1 MTVGR
6 PGYPWTAWLLDH
18 LTVIMIHFMWR
29 KIEKNKKNQR
39 FTSVSTEGQVV
50 PDKNIVLSKVSWRPI
65 ASIFA
70 KASAAF
76 LTDHNSSLTIHRT
89 NQQHTTPHFHKLR
102 WAVSSQVNQ
111 LLNFLVKNHI
121 FNIVTFCA
129 HYNNN
134 WEFFIEFLIV
144 YLTNWCWTP
153 YKKSCWL
160 KLWLDTG
167 QWTILQCC
175 SKFLA

>member
-1 MTVGR
+1 MSVGR
-6 PGYPWTAWLLDH
+6 PAGISLNSLASRSPDGDNDTFY
-18 LTVIMIHFMWR
+18 V
-29 KIEKNKKNQR
+29 EKNWEKLKKKR
-39 FTSVSTEGQVV
+39 FTSANTEGQVV

-70 KASAAF
+70 KVSAAF
-76 LTDHNSSLTIHRT
+76 LTDHNSTIHRT

-134 WEFFIEFLIV
+134 FIEFLIV

-160 KLWLDTG
+160 KLWLGTLGSG
-167 QWTILQCC
+167 QFYNAVQ
-175 SKFLA
+175 SF